1 MNPPLTRRELLQRGA
16 AGAAVLSLPGFLAA
30 CGGAEDTAAT
40 TAAAKELAERLR
52 FSNWALYIDFDEKTK
67 RRPTL
72 DEFTRKT
79 GVAVDYFED
88 INTNATYFAK
98 IRRPL
103 SQGRGIDRD
112 IIVLTDNSR
121 FPALLLHEGWLE
133 KLDRSAIPNPGAL
146 LSGALRGRDGAR
158 GRRAAAVRARPVERL
173 PRHAERD
180 TALVSVPSGVP
191 RGPRP
196 RARGAGAGGRCRPSP
211 PSQRVVRGPRLRLRG
226 DRARGRRR
234 RRALRRGSAGRQLA
248 SALQRGPR
256 LHDARLARPPPSRGR
271 CLQSGVS
278 VLASALARS
287 LGRREDAERLLA
299 LVETDAP
306 LDEIFPVF
314 GHSTAE
320 AVAITRSMLHLARG
334 DIDAA
339 LAEARRAESIDSDE
353 QGIGKVVAS
362 FFLGVVFFFAD
373 DDRAAAPLL
382 DRFLTDPRTAEQ
394 HARSY
399 YGLALL
405 AYIALDRGDVDEAL
419 RLAGQALERAQ
430 AHGLDEYPQTSF
442 AHGALGCALL
452 AKGDL
457 DGAEEHL
464 ERAVALVRRGREGC
478 DIALALLHLGLLRVR
493 QGDPEAARDALASA
507 RSALEVAEP
516 PRITRLDR
524 ELARELDS
532 ARKPHE
538 PAGAAELTEA
548 ELRVLRMLPSE
559 LTYRQIAG
567 RLFISM
573 NTLKTHAM
581 HIRRK
586 LGVASRS
593 EAVAS
598 ARRRG
603 LL

>member
-1 MNPPLTRRELLQRGA
+1 
-16 AGAAVLSLPGFLAA
+16 
-30 CGGAEDTAAT
+30 
-40 TAAAKELAERLR
+40 
-52 FSNWALYIDFDEKTK
+52 
-67 RRPTL
+67 
-72 DEFTRKT
+72 
-79 GVAVDYFED
+79 
-88 INTNATYFAK
+88 
-98 IRRPL
+98 
-103 SQGRGIDRD
+103 
-112 IIVLTDNSR
+112 
-121 FPALLLHEGWLE
+121 
-133 KLDRSAIPNPGAL
+133 
-146 LSGALRGRDGAR
+146 
-158 GRRAAAVRARPVERL
+158 
-173 PRHAERD
+173 
-180 TALVSVPSGVP
+180 
-191 RGPRP
+191 
-196 RARGAGAGGRCRPSP
+196 
-211 PSQRVVRGPRLRLRG
+211 
-226 DRARGRRR
+226 
-234 RRALRRGSAGRQLA
+234 
-248 SALQRGPR
+248 
-256 LHDARLARPPPSRGR
+256 
-271 CLQSGVS
+271 VS